1 MVHANQHVPC
11 SLVLITWEVVMG
23 AKHEK
28 VNKKMGAKGRLGEKK
43 CSGTLVLI
51 ALTTTMGK
59 YNVRDIPQSCMT
71 LNPWTI

>member
-1 MVHANQHVPC
+1 
-11 SLVLITWEVVMG
+11 MG